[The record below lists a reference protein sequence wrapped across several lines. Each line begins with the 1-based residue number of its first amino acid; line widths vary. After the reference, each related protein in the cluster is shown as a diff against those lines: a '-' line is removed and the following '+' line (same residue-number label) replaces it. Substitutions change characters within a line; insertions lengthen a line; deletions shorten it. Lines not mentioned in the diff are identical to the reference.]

1 MEGVELTAET
11 HREIPLN
18 IDLEINN
25 EKQDCKI
32 GTVCVGTCGGGKMN
46 EGY

>member
-1 MEGVELTAET
+1 
-11 HREIPLN
+11 LN

-32 GTVCVGTCGGGKMN
+32 GTVCGEVLVGGGRVKK
-46 EGY
+46 GD

>member
-1 MEGVELTAET
+1 VGIHQET
-11 HREIPLN
+11 PLN

-32 GTVCVGTCGGGKMN
+32 GTVAGGYLWEGKRVN
-46 EGY
+46 EED